1 MTSGRGKRTRGRTPA
16 PPAAATVPD
25 PCVLIIRLRVVLGAT
40 QRFTGIVAAYEKR
53 PESPRTYSIV
63 PVTRVVHLLLPSA
76 RQGAIVAVPFMRRLI
91 LASVVVL
98 IAVAATPAAAND
110 GASRSQSMEQV
121 EFGIKVA
128 QNGLW
133 NEALYRWQ
141 KAVEL
146 DPSYAAAWN
155 NLAIAYEHEG
165 KFDLA
170 KKAYE
175 KALQLDPKNLMI
187 RQNYDLFKEIND
199 RTKRRSGK

>member
-1 MTSGRGKRTRGRTPA
+1 
-16 PPAAATVPD
+16 
-25 PCVLIIRLRVVLGAT
+25 
-40 QRFTGIVAAYEKR
+40 
-53 PESPRTYSIV
+53 
-63 PVTRVVHLLLPSA
+63 
-76 RQGAIVAVPFMRRLI
+76 MRRLI
-91 LASVVVL
+91 FASVVVF
-98 IAVAATPAAAND
+98 IAVFATPGVARADNRD
-110 GASRSQSMEQV
+110 KSKEQV
-121 EFGIKVA
+121 EFGIQVA

-146 DPSYAAAWN
+146 DPTYSAAWN

-165 KFDLA
+165 KFEDA